1 MSKINNTSQSENC
14 VLILRLPEVIR
25 RTGYKHATIYNMM
38 KEGTFPQ
45 NYKIG
50 PRAVGWN
57 SAEIEAWIEERL
69 TPPEPS
75 NQ

>member
-1 MSKINNTSQSENC
+1 MLKIKSEPSRDHC
-14 VLILRLPEVIR
+14 ILILRLPEVMR

-38 KEGTFPQ
+38 NEGTFPK

-57 SAEIEAWIEERL
+57 SAEIEAWIAERL
-69 TPPEPS
+69 RQPEAD